1 MPRKK
6 KQIYKYPLVEILW
19 DDAEV
24 TNHWEDNSETVV
36 NEVLCTTVGFLVK
49 ETDTHLVIAST
60 YAEDLTNARIQIPKG
75 MVKTR
80 KAL

>member
-6 KQIYKYPLVEILW
+6 KQNYKYPLIEITW

-24 TNHWEDNSETVV
+24 TNHWETTAETIVTDAMV
-36 NEVLCTTVGFLVK
+36 TTVGFLVK

-60 YAEDLTNARIQIPKG
+60 YADDLTNARIQIPKA

-80 KAL
+80 KTI

>member
-1 MPRKK
+1 MPRRK
-6 KQIYKYPLVEILW
+6 KQPYKYPLVEILW

-24 TNHWEDNSETVV
+24 TNHWEDTKDTIVTDAV
-36 NEVLCTTVGFLVK
+36 CTTVGFLVK
-49 ETDTHLVIAST
+49 ETDTHIVIAST
-60 YAEDLTNARIQIPKG
+60 YADDLTNARIQIPKG